1 MKGIRLLVALLLV
14 AQASL
19 LRAQSARVVLDSIRA
34 RPDTVQIKTCR
45 RFADRF
51 VDQGQFDTA
60 DSVMQRALELATQNG
75 KPGVLGKVYRSLG
88 YVAKQREE
96 YARALTYFQRAI
108 TLQRRANNHEE
119 ISALL
124 VMIGHIY
131 ERIGDE
137 VNRGKY
143 YQAGLA
149 EARRYRLVEAEADAL
164 SNLANFNDNPAHR
177 AESLAYSAKALQ
189 LYKQIND
196 DWGYHV
202 LLLNRAITQKN
213 AGQLNESERAY
224 RECLRWADK
233 VNEPAIKDHVY
244 INLPNTLLLL
254 NRLAEAKRYAK
265 LGLERAPH
273 SSEPINI
280 HKEAYDVLTRI
291 AEKEGDYRQALAYHR
306 QYALFRDSVQTAEKS
321 KQLIDAETRYQTA
334 QKQARISQLATD
346 NERQKH
352 QLWALVGGT
361 ALLLLLVGILYG
373 QYRIIRKTN
382 AQLADTNRVVS
393 ENNAQISKQAD
404 QLKTLMQELH
414 HRVKNNL
421 SIISSLLRLQSSRLQ
436 DKGAAQAV
444 LDGQLRVEAMALIHH
459 RLYQGTDV
467 SRLNMQDYIGE
478 LAHELMRAYDFTP
491 DAVDL
496 ERNVMPLQLDVDVA
510 IPVGLILNELL
521 TNAFKYAYHSVERPY
536 LLINFGTV
544 NDGADTEGQLALR
557 LIVQDNGPGIDTQLW
572 GRGNSF
578 GHRLIVSLSRQLGGT
593 ISVDSQRGTRFELFI
608 PASEIWNRYNTKLTA
623 L

>member
-1 MKGIRLLVALLLV
+1 MKGTRLLVFLLLV
-14 AQASL
+14 VQASL
-19 LRAQSARVVLDSIRA
+19 LRAQSAWVVLDSIRT

-45 RFADRF
+45 KLTNRFIDEGRF
-51 VDQGQFDTA
+51 DAA
-60 DSVMQRALELATQNG
+60 DSLMQHARELATQNG
-75 KPGVLGKVYRSLG
+75 KPHVVGGVYRSLG
-88 YVAKQREE
+88 YVAKQKEQLPK
-96 YARALTYFQRAI
+96 ALAYFQQAI
-108 TLQRRANNHEE
+108 ALQRQAGDHEE

-124 VMIGHIY
+124 LMIGNVY
-131 ERIGDE
+131 ERAGDE

-143 YQAGLA
+143 YQAGLE

-164 SNLANFNDNPAHR
+164 SSLANFNDNPAHR
-177 AESLAYSAKALQ
+177 AESPAYSKKALRLFKQ
-189 LYKQIND
+189 LND
-196 DWGYHV
+196 DWGYYV

-213 AGQLNESERAY
+213 AGQLKESERAY
-224 RECLRWADK
+224 RECLRWAEEM
-233 VNEPAIKDHVY
+233 NQPAIKDHVY
-244 INLPNTLLLL
+244 VNLPNTLLLL
-254 NRLAEAKRYAK
+254 TRTAEAKSYAK
-265 LGLERAPH
+265 LMLERAPR
-273 SSEPINI
+273 SSEPVNMQ
-280 HKEAYDVLTRI
+280 KEIYDILTRI
-291 AEKEGDYRQALAYHR
+291 AEKEGDYKQALAYHR
-306 QYALFRDSVQTAEKS
+306 QYTVFRDSVQTAEKS
-321 KQLIDAETRYQTA
+321 KQLIEAETRYQTV

-361 ALLLLLVGILYG
+361 AVLLVLAGSLYG
-373 QYRIIRKTN
+373 QYRVIRKTN

-393 ENNAQISKQAD
+393 ENNLQISKQAD

-478 LAHELMRAYDFTP
+478 LTQELMRAYDFTP
-491 DAVDL
+491 AAVDL
-496 ERNVMPLQLDVDVA
+496 DLTVMPLQLDVDIA

-536 LLINFGTV
+536 LLIDFGTV
-544 NDGADTEGQLALR
+544 KDEDAVEEQLSLR

-578 GHRLIVSLSRQLGGT
+578 GHRLIASLSRQLGGT
-593 ISVDSQRGTRFELFI
+593 ISVDGQRGTRFELTI
-608 PASEIWNRYNTKLTA
+608 PASEIWDRYNTKLTA